1 MQHPSTMLRDP
12 SMAGDNSEQIAEW
25 NGALGQRWVAMQ
37 QEIDRIVVP
46 FGDAALRAAAPQP
59 GERVIDIGCGCGDT
73 SIQIARMVGATGS
86 VLGIDV
92 SQPMLEV
99 ARSRGALANGAH
111 LAFRNGDVSETELPA
126 NIDLLFSR
134 FGVMFFSQPSPTF
147 SHLRQSLRADGR
159 CVFVCWR
166 APRDNAWAMT
176 PLSAARTARGVT
188 PAPADPDA
196 PGPFAFA
203 DEERLRAI
211 LSGAGFRAIDV
222 QRFDAALSLG
232 ATPRS
237 AAEGAVQIGPVSRFV
252 REMGVEHLPTI
263 LDAVERALAPLAAPD
278 GHISLNGS
286 TWIVSATN
294 PARVASKTR

>member
-1 MQHPSTMLRDP
+1 MP
-12 SMAGDNSEQIAEW
+12 ADNSEQIAEW
-25 NGALGQRWVAMQ
+25 NGALGQRWVTMQ
-37 QEIDRIVVP
+37 REIDRIVVP
-46 FGDAALRAAAPQP
+46 FGDAALKAAAPQP
-59 GERVIDIGCGCGDT
+59 GERVIDVGCGCGDT
-73 SIQIARMVGATGS
+73 SIEMARIVGEAGA

-99 ARSRGALANGAH
+99 ARSRGALANCAH
-111 LAFRNGDVSETELPA
+111 LAFRDGDASEAALPA
-126 NIDLLFSR
+126 NTDLLFSR
-134 FGVMFFSQPSPTF
+134 FGVMFFSQPSRAF
-147 SHLRQSLRADGR
+147 SHLRKSLRKGGR

-166 APRDNAWAMT
+166 APRDNVWAMT
-176 PLSAARTARGVT
+176 PLSAARAAMGVT

-211 LSGAGFRAIDV
+211 LSGAGFGAIDV
-222 QRFDAALSLG
+222 QRFDAVLFLG

-252 REMGVEHLPTI
+252 REVGVEHLPI
-263 LDAVERALAPLAAPD
+263 FLDAVERALAPLAAPD
-278 GHISLNGS
+278 GHVTLNGS

-294 PARVASKTR
+294 PA

>member
-1 MQHPSTMLRDP
+1 MP
-12 SMAGDNSEQIAEW
+12 ADNSQQIAEW

-37 QEIDRIVVP
+37 REIDRIVVP
-46 FGDAALRAAAPQP
+46 FGDAALKAAAPQP
-59 GERVIDIGCGCGDT
+59 GERVIDVGCGCGDT
-73 SIQIARMVGATGS
+73 SIEMARIVGEAGA

-99 ARSRGALANGAH
+99 ARSRGALAN
-111 LAFRNGDVSETELPA
+111 LAQLSFRDGDASEAELPT
-126 NIDLLFSR
+126 NTDLLFSR
-134 FGVMFFSQPSPTF
+134 FGVMFFSQPSQAF
-147 SHLRQSLRADGR
+147 SHLRKSLRTGGR
-159 CVFVCWR
+159 CVFACWR
-166 APRDNAWAMT
+166 APRDNAWAMA
-176 PLSAARTARGVT
+176 PLSAARTAMGVT
-188 PAPADPDA
+188 PTPADPDA

-211 LSGAGFRAIDV
+211 LSDAGFGAINV

-252 REMGVEHLPTI
+252 REVGVEHLPII

-278 GHISLNGS
+278 GHVSLNGS
-286 TWIVSATN
+286 TWIVAATN
-294 PARVASKTR
+294 PA

>member
-1 MQHPSTMLRDP
+1 MP
-12 SMAGDNSEQIAEW
+12 DNTDQIAEW

-37 QEIDRIVVP
+37 REIERIVAP
-46 FGDAALRAAAPQP
+46 FGEAALKAAAPQP
-59 GERVIDIGCGCGDT
+59 GERVIDIGCGCGVT
-73 SIQIARMVGATGS
+73 SIEMARIVGAAGA

-99 ARSRGALANGAH
+99 ARSSGALANCAH
-111 LAFRNGDVSETELPA
+111 LAFRDGDASEAALPA
-126 NIDLLFSR
+126 NTDLLFSR
-134 FGVMFFSQPSPTF
+134 FGVMFFSQPSHAF
-147 SHLRQSLRADGR
+147 SHLRQSLRTGGR

-176 PLSAARTARGVT
+176 PLSAARTALGVT
-188 PAPADPDA
+188 PPPADPDA

-211 LSGAGFRAIDV
+211 LSSAGFGAIDV
-222 QRFDAALSLG
+222 RRFDAALCLG

-237 AAEGAVQIGPVSRFV
+237 AAEGVVQIGPVSRFV
-252 REMGVEHLPTI
+252 REAGVEHLPII

-278 GHISLNGS
+278 GHVSLNGS

-294 PARVASKTR
+294 PA